1 MTVSAPAAGS
11 TPAPKSLV
19 ARIIGI
25 IVSPKETFQSVVAS
39 PKWFGV
45 LACTTLAAALFAAL
59 PLTTEAGQQ
68 AAIARNEESVKSM
81 GFQVDMDRMHEQME
95 KGAARMPY
103 TAAASVLVFSAIVVT
118 IFSGILFAIFNAALG
133 GEAAFKQVFSVVTH
147 AGVISVIS
155 VVFSGIVNYFR
166 GRMDTISNLGSL
178 FPMLPE
184 KSFLTNLLG
193 TIDVFIIWWLI
204 VLAIGLAVLYRRR
217 TQPIAITL
225 FSLYGVIAL
234 AIAAFKSRG
243 A

>member
-39 PKWFGV
+39 PKWLGV
-45 LACTTLAAALFAAL
+45 LALTVVLAAIFASL
-59 PLTTEAGQQ
+59 PMTTPGGKQAWLDQQVQARRAFGQQ
-68 AAIARNEESVKSM
+68 TDDAGYAQLEKVQPFLPYITAGAAI
-81 GFQVDMDRMHEQME
+81 
-95 KGAARMPY
+95 
-103 TAAASVLVFSAIVVT
+103 VFGPIMVVILSAI
-118 IFSGILFAIFNAALG
+118 FFAVMNAGLG
-133 GEAAFKQVFSVVTH
+133 GEASFKQVFSVVTH
-147 AGVISVIS
+147 AGVISVLGA
-155 VVFSGIVNYFR
+155 VFGGSVNYFR
-166 GRMDTISNLGSL
+166 QRMDSITNLGGL
-178 FPMLPE
+178 LPMLPE
-184 KSFLTNLLG
+184 KSFLAHFLG
-193 TIDVFIIWWLI
+193 TIDLFIIWWVI

-234 AIAAFKSRG
+234 GIAVFKSRG

>member
-1 MTVSAPAAGS
+1 MTSPVAAAGS

-45 LACTTLAAALFAAL
+45 LACTTLAVAFFTAM
-59 PLTTEAGQQ
+59 PLTTEAGRQ
-68 AAIARNEESVKSM
+68 AAIDRNVSTMQSM
-81 GFQVDMDRMHEQME
+81 GFPVNDEAYNRME
-95 KGAARMPY
+95 KQAAMMPY
-103 TAAASVLVFSAIVVT
+103 TTAGSVIVISPIIVS
-118 IFSGILFAIFNAALG
+118 IFAGIFFAIFNAALG
-133 GEAAFKQVFSVVTH
+133 GEASFKQVFSVVTH
-147 AGVISVIS
+147 AGVVSS
-155 VVFSGIVNYFR
+155 LGAVFGGLVNYFR
-166 GRMDTISNLGSL
+166 QRMDSVTTLGSL

-184 KSFLTNLLG
+184 KSFIVNFLSA
-193 TIDVFIIWWLI
+193 IDVFAVWWVL
-204 VLAIGLAVLYRRR
+204 VLAMGLAVLYRRR